1 MPRNITKGQAAVAI
15 YIDFEGTMN
24 DPPSLLGI
32 LIRGSRGDSFRQV
45 ALDYSF
51 QGLPALPEANDGALA
66 HSTVEETIEALLGLA
81 EESNLMFVAWS
92 TRELQVVKESDLS
105 ADLKRRFENRHINAI
120 TIAKRWRSRFYP
132 KVTFESSGRIRRNA
146 LHNYMQLIDYDIPRA
161 YGPGNAASRIKDVK
175 GQMERRETFDQ
186 MTPVA
191 KGKWTKLLRHN
202 QHDCSGMRAVI
213 ERCADDLNQRP

>member
-1 MPRNITKGQAAVAI
+1 MPRNITKDQASAAI

-24 DPPSLLGI
+24 DPPALLGI
-32 LIRGSRGDSFRQV
+32 LIRGSLGDSFRQV

-51 QGLPALPEANDGALA
+51 QGLPALPEANDAKLA
-66 HSTVEETIEALLGLA
+66 YCTVEETIEALVGLA

-105 ADLKRRFENRHINAI
+105 ADLKRRFENRHVNAI
-120 TIAKRWRSRFYP
+120 TIAKRWRSRFHP
-132 KVTFESSGRIRRNA
+132 NVEFESSRRIRPNA

-161 YGPGNAASRIKDVK
+161 YGPGNAASRIRDVK
-175 GQMERRETFDQ
+175 GQMERRGTFDRLS
-186 MTPVA
+186 PVA
-191 KGKWTKLLRHN
+191 KAKWTKLLRHN

-213 ERCADDLNQRP
+213 ERCAADSNQRP